1 MDISGNTTV
10 RVSTAKMF
18 ESLLDW
24 FPDIIQSVDESGHIV
39 YANRKAS
46 ELLGYSR
53 SELLGMHVQK
63 LYAPEIWEKV
73 QKGFASLKDH
83 GSLSVNDSLIV
94 DKQGNIIPVEIRS
107 FAVYDDE
114 GKFLRSFSIL
124 RDVRQLRELQ
134 NELIHASRLSAIGEL
149 SACIVHDIS
158 NPLSVVK
165 LYMDLVQMQIQDVI
179 GGNLSEVSSLQEAV
193 VNVQKS
199 AEKIEKLINH
209 LREFCRSRD
218 TQMELVDLQLIL
230 GDALFMVTGKIEKN
244 GVKIRKEFAGSACM
258 IKGNSGQLEQLFMNL
273 LSNACDA
280 MKKSPPREILLAIRP
295 STNPALP
302 DFWECEVGDTGC
314 GIPPEIQD
322 KIFTPFFTTKPKG
335 EGTGLGLS
343 ITRNVIRRHGGDVKI
358 RSEVGKGT
366 SFLVYLPKPGTTPL
380 AVPDDDTSG
389 RGG

>member
-1 MDISGNTTV
+1 
-10 RVSTAKMF
+10 
-18 ESLLDW
+18 
-24 FPDIIQSVDESGHIV
+24 VDPSGHIV

-53 SELLGMHVQK
+53 DELLGMHVQK

-83 GSLSVNDSLIV
+83 GSLTVHDSLIC
-94 DKQGNIIPVEIRS
+94 DKQGNVIPVEIRS
-107 FAVYDDE
+107 FAVYDED
-114 GKFLRSFSIL
+114 GSFLRTFSIL
-124 RDVRQLRELQ
+124 RDVRQLRDLQ

-158 NPLSVVK
+158 NPLAVVK

-179 GGNLSEVSSLQEAV
+179 GGNLSEVSSLQDAV

-199 AEKIEKLINH
+199 AEKIEKLITH

-218 TQMELVDLQLIL
+218 TQMEMIDLQQVL

-244 GVKIRKEFAGSACM
+244 GVKVRKEFTGTACM

-273 LSNACDA
+273 MSNACDA
-280 MKKSPPREILLAIRP
+280 MKKQPPREILLAIRL

-302 DFWECEVGDTGC
+302 DFWECEVRDSGC
-314 GIPPEIQD
+314 GIPPELQD

-343 ITRNVIRRHGGDVKI
+343 ITRNVIRRHGGDITV

-366 SFLVYLPKPGTTPL
+366 SFLVFLPKPEATPL
-380 AVPDDDTSG
+380 VAPEDDTSG